1 MAPIEILFG
10 VLVFVFALIGLARG
24 FLRELGVTLVLMF
37 LLYFLTRFEPLLT
50 TGLAR
55 AVSMSEVVVTMRS
68 ENELK
73 AWIYLFIIIAATF
86 VAYEGETLAFGGQP
100 LRGTQAIMM
109 GLLTGTLNGYL
120 VAGTIWFY
128 LDRFGYPIQFLGF
141 RTAEISPIAQSMIRF
156 LPITFLGTP
165 AILGQS
171 LLLYLTGLL
180 FLARV
185 IR

>member
-1 MAPIEILFG
+1 VAPIEILFG
-10 VLVFVFALIGLARG
+10 VLVFVFALIGLVRG
-24 FLRELGVTLVLMF
+24 FLRELGVTLPLMF

-55 AVSMSEVVVTMRS
+55 AMNIGQRVVTMRT

-73 AWIYLFIIIAATF
+73 AWIYLFIIIGSTF
-86 VAYEGETLAFGGQP
+86 VAYEGETLAFAGQP
-100 LRGTQAIMM
+100 LRGAQGFIM

-128 LDRFGYPIQFLGF
+128 LDRFGYPIGLLGL
-141 RTAEISPIAQSMIRF
+141 RPELSPVAQGMIRF
-156 LPITFLGTP
+156 LPITFLGGP
-165 AILGQS
+165 VIFGQS

>member
-37 LLYFLTRFEPLLT
+37 LLYFLTRFEPILT

-55 AVSMSEVVVTMRS
+55 AVSIGEGVVTMRS
-68 ENELK
+68 EDEVK
-73 AWIYLFIIIAATF
+73 AWIYLFIIIGSTF

-100 LRGTQAIMM
+100 LRGAQAFIM

-128 LDRFGYPIQFLGF
+128 LDRFGYPIRFFGF
-141 RTAEISPIAQSMIRF
+141 RPTELSPVAQGMIRF
-156 LPITFLGTP
+156 LPITFLGGP
-165 AILGQS
+165 VLLGQS